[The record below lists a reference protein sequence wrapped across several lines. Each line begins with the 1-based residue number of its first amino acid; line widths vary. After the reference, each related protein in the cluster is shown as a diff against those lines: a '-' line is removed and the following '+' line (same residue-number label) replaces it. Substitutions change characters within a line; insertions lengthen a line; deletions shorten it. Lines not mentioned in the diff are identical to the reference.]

1 MKQLICIYCEGN
13 DTKLAV
19 IEKEGEGRK
28 PSVLKTASISLIK
41 SSAQLEENVSGF
53 RIEGETLDVEGLEES
68 ASIKSDLDTSSISEI
83 SNALKG
89 INLSKSSFIPALTE
103 PAIYYHVFEG
113 ARSPKPLKLKQEIM
127 SDILESKNISVDKES
142 LDYVELSD
150 KALLSVFVVGDI
162 RCIDLVNSLARQRG
176 KRSFKIPTVKSAD
189 ISLAYYVAKRKKFFP
204 DDHSLIVYIGKEYSK
219 LIFLQGRRL
228 KHIGTTLDIGTQNL
242 HTYDVY
248 FSKILLE
255 MENGGISSL
264 DNIVV
269 CGEDDSENLIL
280 SFYGTFPE
288 ANVSRLEFD
297 DVDLSALDEETREK
311 FSMFSV
317 PVAIATDY
325 FDELNKEH
333 QGIHILPKSIKE
345 DQKTFQFSWHSYAIM
360 PLLFIATFF
369 ITQQVLRNNKMMD
382 VLDKEVAEKTLLMRQ
397 NQEILSK
404 IADIEGKISSFDQT
418 QAILDSA
425 TAGAGVWKNV
435 ISKVSDFCGKSSNLW
450 ISKLSSEGGSSIATE
465 GYSLSRNTLTDFA
478 SSIENSLL
486 KSMTFEELR
495 EKSAYKFNL
504 NFNTS
509 NQQNQNE

>member
-1 MKQLICIYCEGN
+1 MKPLICIYCEGN

-19 IEKEGEGRK
+19 IERDSEGRK
-28 PSVLKTASISLIK
+28 PSILKTASVSLIK
-41 SSAQLEENVSGF
+41 SSTQVEEDVTGF
-53 RIEGETLDVEGLEES
+53 RIEGDALDVEGLEES
-68 ASIKSDLDTSSISEI
+68 ASLKSDLDSASLSEI
-83 SNALKG
+83 SAALRG
-89 INLSKSSFIPALTE
+89 FNLSKYSFIPALTE
-103 PAIYYHVFEG
+103 PSIYYHVFEG
-113 ARSPKPLKLKQEIM
+113 ARNPKPLKLKQEII
-127 SDILESKNISVDKES
+127 SDILESKNINVDKES
-142 LDYVELSD
+142 LDYIELSD

-162 RCIDLVNSLARQRG
+162 GCINLINSLARQRG
-176 KRSFKIPTVKSAD
+176 KRSFKIPTIKSAD

-297 DVDLSALDEETREK
+297 DLDLSALDEETREK
-311 FSMFSV
+311 FSSFSV
-317 PVAIATDY
+317 PIAIATDY

-333 QGIHILPKSIKE
+333 QGIHILPKIIKE
-345 DQKTFQFSWHSYAIM
+345 EQKTFQFSWHSYAIL
-360 PLLFIATFF
+360 PLLFVAAFF
-369 ITQQVLRNNKMMD
+369 ITQQVLKNNKKMD
-382 VLDKEVAEKTLLMRQ
+382 ELDKDIAEKTVLMRQ

-404 IADIEGKISSFDQT
+404 IANIEGKISSFDQT

-425 TAGAGVWKNV
+425 TAGTGVWKNV
-435 ISKVSDFCGKSSNLW
+435 ISQVSNFCSKNSNLW
-450 ISKLSSEGGSSIATE
+450 ISKLARAEGNSIVAE
-465 GYSLSRNTLTDFA
+465 GYSLSRSTLTDFA
-478 SSIENSLL
+478 TSIENSLL
-486 KSMTFEELR
+486 RSMLYEELR

-504 NFNTS
+504 NFNIS

>member
-1 MKQLICIYCEGN
+1 
-13 DTKLAV
+13 
-19 IEKEGEGRK
+19 
-28 PSVLKTASISLIK
+28 
-41 SSAQLEENVSGF
+41 
-53 RIEGETLDVEGLEES
+53 
-68 ASIKSDLDTSSISEI
+68 
-83 SNALKG
+83 
-89 INLSKSSFIPALTE
+89 
-103 PAIYYHVFEG
+103 
-113 ARSPKPLKLKQEIM
+113 
-127 SDILESKNISVDKES
+127 
-142 LDYVELSD
+142 
-150 KALLSVFVVGDI
+150 
-162 RCIDLVNSLARQRG
+162 
-176 KRSFKIPTVKSAD
+176 
-189 ISLAYYVAKRKKFFP
+189 
-204 DDHSLIVYIGKEYSK
+204 
-219 LIFLQGRRL
+219 
-228 KHIGTTLDIGTQNL
+228 
-242 HTYDVY
+242 
-248 FSKILLE
+248 

-345 DQKTFQFSWHSYAIM
+345 EQKAFQFSWHSYAIL
-360 PLLFIATFF
+360 PLLFIATFL
-369 ITQQVLRNNKMMD
+369 ITQQVLRNNKRME

-435 ISKVSDFCGKSSNLW
+435 ISKVSDFCGKNSNLW
-450 ISKLSSEGGSSIATE
+450 ISKLSSGGGRSVAAE